1 VAVVNQ
7 AFAQLL
13 GSGDPV
19 GKRFRTGRGGHWIE
33 VVGIVQDGKY
43 QTLSEAPRPVAFH
56 SGVQWYN
63 PTTSIVARSALP
75 EGEALDLVRQAVR
88 RLDPTL
94 SLFEDRPVSEILA
107 LPLLPARVAAAL
119 LGVFGALAIVLV
131 LVGTYGLMSYGIAQ
145 RTREICIRLAVGA
158 SSPHIVRLVLGRAAI
173 VWSAGV
179 GVGAA
184 VSLVGTPLL
193 SPFLLGVSPRDPL
206 VIGLSCAILGLVTAA
221 ACWLPTRRALAS
233 DPVAL
238 LRSS

>member
-1 VAVVNQ
+1 M
-7 AFAQLL
+7 
-13 GSGDPV
+13 
-19 GKRFRTGRGGHWIE
+19 
-33 VVGIVQDGKY
+33 
-43 QTLSEAPRPVAFH
+43 
-56 SGVQWYN
+56 
-63 PTTSIVARSALP
+63 
-75 EGEALDLVRQAVR
+75 
-88 RLDPTL
+88 
-94 SLFEDRPVSEILA
+94 SEILA

-158 SSPHIVRLVLGRAAI
+158 SSPHIVRLVLGRAGI

-193 SPFLLGVSPRDPL
+193 SPFLLGVSPRDP
-206 VIGLSCAILGLVTAA
+206 VVFCLSCGILGLVTAA
-221 ACWLPTRRALAS
+221 ACWLPTRRALGS

-238 LRSS
+238 FRSS